1 MLPVGLSDR
10 LLVLSNILQ
19 DKDSKRKFLNLL
31 KDLLPF
37 VDDLHIQKFADKSL
51 LFTIRET
58 YDIRFPYLPASFVSD
73 GTINLTALI
82 IALYFEDQSMVI
94 IEEPERN
101 IHPYLISKVV
111 SMLDEVSEKKQI
123 LVTTHNPEIVRNA
136 KIEDLLLIN
145 RNEQGFSAV
154 QKPAE
159 RDEVQVFLKNEIGI
173 DELYIQNLLGI
184 YND

>member
-1 MLPVGLSDR
+1 
-10 LLVLSNILQ
+10 
-19 DKDSKRKFLNLL
+19 
-31 KDLLPF
+31 
-37 VDDLHIQKFADKSL
+37 
-51 LFTIRET
+51 
-58 YDIRFPYLPASFVSD
+58 
-73 GTINLTALI
+73 
-82 IALYFEDQSMVI
+82 MVI